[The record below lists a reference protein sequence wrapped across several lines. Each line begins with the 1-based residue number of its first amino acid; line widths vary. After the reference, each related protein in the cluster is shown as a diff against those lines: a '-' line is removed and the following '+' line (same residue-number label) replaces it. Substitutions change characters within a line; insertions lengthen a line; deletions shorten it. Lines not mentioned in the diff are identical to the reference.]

1 MRCLMWVIIASKT
14 IKGEQIM
21 LNEIIKKENELKIEQ
36 KIYTIRGLQV
46 MLDSDIAFLFGVETN
61 ALNQ

>member
-36 KIYTIRGLQV
+36 KIYNIRGLQV
-46 MLDSDIAFLFGVETN
+46 MLDSDIAF
-61 ALNQ
+61 